1 MLRISRWR
9 VAGPRATLLLVVAL
23 LAAACASAT
32 ASPLAPTATP
42 SPTELPTPTASPT
55 PEPTS
60 TPIPLDQKLLGRRV
74 TFLVVGSDSS
84 AYRRQIGVA
93 SYRTDAMLVVSVSAD
108 HTKIAVLSLPRDT
121 VDVPMADGRLYTA
134 KVNGLAEAYGLAAL
148 QGAMAKLL
156 GIHIDSYIK
165 VDMDDFTWMVDAV
178 GGVNVEVLTRIADP
192 KVNLYLQP
200 GPIHLNGRLALS
212 YTRTRADSDY
222 ARDGRQQQVV
232 LGLFRKWVAPTTSTS
247 LLSRIRVLRSLR
259 TNIPLAELPTLIEIG
274 RRATN
279 AHVTATVLQPP
290 RFALF
295 SGFELGT
302 NRGWVMI
309 PNVSAMRAYA
319 RSLMGS

>member
-9 VAGPRATLLLVVAL
+9 VAGPRAILLLVVAPL
-23 LAAACASAT
+23 VLSACAGSSPSPSA
-32 ASPLAPTATP
+32 PTP
-42 SPTELPTPTASPT
+42 SPTEQPTPTASPT
-55 PEPTS
+55 PEPTA
-60 TPIPLDQKLLGRRV
+60 TPIPLDQALLSRRV

-84 AYRRQIGVA
+84 AYRRQIGMA
-93 SYRTDAMLVVSVSAD
+93 TYRTDAMMVVSVSAD
-108 HTKIAVLSLPRDT
+108 HSQIAVLSLPRDT
-121 VDVPMADGRLYTA
+121 VDVPMADGRIYTG

-148 QGAMAKLL
+148 QGAMGKLL

-200 GPIHLNGRLALS
+200 GPIHLNGRTALS

-232 LGLFRKWVAPTTSTS
+232 LALFRKWVAPTTSTS
-247 LLSRIRVLRSLR
+247 LLARVRVLASLQ

-279 AHVTATVLQPP
+279 AHVTAIVLQPP

-295 SGFELGT
+295 SGFEVGT

-309 PNVSAMRAYA
+309 PNVGAMRAYA
-319 RSLMGS
+319 QSLMSG

>member
-9 VAGPRATLLLVVAL
+9 VAGPRAILLLVVAPL
-23 LAAACASAT
+23 VLSACAGSSPSPSA
-32 ASPLAPTATP
+32 PTP
-42 SPTELPTPTASPT
+42 SPTEQPTPTASPT
-55 PEPTS
+55 PEPTA
-60 TPIPLDQKLLGRRV
+60 TPIPLDQALLSRRV

-84 AYRRQIGVA
+84 AYRRQIGMA
-93 SYRTDAMLVVSVSAD
+93 TYRTDAMMVVSVSAD
-108 HTKIAVLSLPRDT
+108 HSQIAVLSLPRDT
-121 VDVPMADGRLYTA
+121 VDVPMADGRIYTG
-134 KVNGLAEAYGLAAL
+134 KLNGLAEAYGLGAL

-178 GGVNVEVLTRIADP
+178 GGVNVEVLTPIADP

-200 GPIHLNGRLALS
+200 GPIHLNGRTALS

-232 LGLFRKWVAPTTSTS
+232 LGLFRKWVAPTTNTS
-247 LLSRIRVLRSLR
+247 LIAKIRVLGSLQ
-259 TNIPLAELPTLIEIG
+259 TNIPLAELSTLIEIG
-274 RRATN
+274 RRATK

-295 SGFELGT
+295 SGFEVGT

-309 PNVSAMRAYA
+309 PNVGAMRTYA
-319 RSLMGS
+319 QSLMGS